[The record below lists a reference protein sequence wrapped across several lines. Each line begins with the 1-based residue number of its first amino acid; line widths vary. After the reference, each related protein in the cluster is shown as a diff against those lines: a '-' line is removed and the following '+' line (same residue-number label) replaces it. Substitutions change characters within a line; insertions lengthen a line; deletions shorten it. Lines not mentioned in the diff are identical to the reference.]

1 MKRLF
6 LSATLAAVFA
16 LGMTSC
22 KKDYQCDCKDTTG
35 TGSNFETT
43 TYPNTGLVDAQK
55 ACKDRQSFWQNTS
68 HPAAQ
73 CTIL

>member
-1 MKRLF
+1 MKKF
-6 LSATLAAVFA
+6 LSATAFA
-16 LGMTSC
+16 ILVALSLTSC
-22 KKDYQCDCKDTTG
+22 KKDYHCDCKDTTG
-35 TGSNFETT
+35 SGTTFETT

-73 CTIL
+73 CTII

>member
-1 MKRLF
+1 MKKFVLASVVLVA
-6 LSATLAAVFA
+6 LS
-16 LGMTSC
+16 MTSC
-22 KKDYQCDCKDTTG
+22 KKDYNCDCKDTT
-35 TGSNFETT
+35 TGDRFETT

-55 ACKDRQSFWQNTS
+55 ACKDRQSLWQNTS

>member
-1 MKRLF
+1 MKKL
-6 LSATLAAVFA
+6 LVAASIVIA

-22 KKDYQCDCKDTTG
+22 KKDYVCDCKDSTTG
-35 TGSNFETT
+35 TSFDKT

-55 ACKDRQSFWQNTS
+55 ACKDRQSFWQNGAKPS
-68 HPAAQ
+68 AS

>member
-1 MKRLF
+1 MKRLLF
-6 LSATLAAVFA
+6 SASIAAVFA

-22 KKDYQCDCKDTTG
+22 KKDYNCECKDGTTI
-35 TGSNFETT
+35 ETT
-43 TYPNTGLVDAQK
+43 TYPNTGLVDARN
-55 ACKDRQSFWQNTS
+55 ACKDRQSFWQNTT

>member
-1 MKRLF
+1 MKRFF
-6 LSATLAAVFA
+6 LSAALAAVFA

-22 KKDYQCDCKDTTG
+22 KKDYHCDCKDTTG
-35 TGSNFETT
+35 TGNTFETT
-43 TYPNTGLVDAQK
+43 TYPKTGLVDAQK